1 MAGSTQHLQHN
12 SGQTS
17 WNMRSRLSSLP
28 LVGWLCQ
35 FCSMFSLARRN
46 LSTKGGLR
54 MRPLSDTVVSFDKPF
69 GGPAARSA
77 VPSIRSTTT
86 SRNHDVLSGTWGGQ
100 VYGGFQ
106 NCQVSYLWHKLANR
120 ESLAVQRKRQKA
132 CIYLQHA
139 CVSACAMQGR
149 MVCPCNDSS
158 CRYCSKAAI
167 LQHVALSLLVLKL
180 LWVPS
185 LGA

>member
-1 MAGSTQHLQHN
+1 MAASTQHVQHN

-86 SRNHDVLSGTWGGQ
+86 SRNHDELSGTWGG
-100 VYGGFQ
+100 
-106 NCQVSYLWHKLANR
+106 QVSYLWHKLAKR
-120 ESLAVQRKRQKA
+120 KSLALQRNRQKA
-132 CIYLQHA
+132 CIYLQYTCCECMCNA
-139 CVSACAMQGR
+139 GQDGVS
-149 MVCPCNDSS
+149 
-158 CRYCSKAAI
+158 
-167 LQHVALSLLVLKL
+167 L
-180 LWVPS
+180 
-185 LGA
+185 